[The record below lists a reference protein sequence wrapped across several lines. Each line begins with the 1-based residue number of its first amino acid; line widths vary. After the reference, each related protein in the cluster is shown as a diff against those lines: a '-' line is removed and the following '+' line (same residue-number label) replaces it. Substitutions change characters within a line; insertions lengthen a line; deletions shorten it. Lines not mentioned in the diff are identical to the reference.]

1 MVGGIV
7 TCILLPIVQIM
18 LLFQVCLFSGFFLFK
33 DYFKFIPS
41 LFKSRTD
48 LR

>member
-18 LLFQVCLFSGFFLFK
+18 LLFQVCLFSGFFLLK
-33 DYFKFIPS
+33 IILNLS
-41 LFKSRTD
+41 LLS
-48 LR
+48 LNPELI